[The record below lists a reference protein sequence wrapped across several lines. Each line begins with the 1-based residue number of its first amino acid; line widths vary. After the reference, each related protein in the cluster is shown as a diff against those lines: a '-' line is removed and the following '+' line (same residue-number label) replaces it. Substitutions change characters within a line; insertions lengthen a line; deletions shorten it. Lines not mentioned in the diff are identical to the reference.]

1 MMMIVG
7 VSSKVVPTLS
17 GVDVR
22 RAKSLW
28 PTFLL
33 LNLGNLT
40 RVSFQIATDFS
51 PAAYPVMGVSGFIE
65 VVGLALWGYE
75 LFANMRVGK
84 KLERESN
91 ALSFQQLDITPNT
104 KVGEVLSRYPESLE
118 IFVQRGFPLLRN
130 PVLRK
135 TMARAITIEQACRRE
150 GVDLAGLLSELKQLA
165 EMKRVKPTPLLTI
178 TRTHQ
183 AQEV

>member
-1 MMMIVG
+1 MIVG

-22 RAKSLW
+22 RANSLW
-28 PTFLL
+28 PTFVL

-51 PAAYPVMGVSGFIE
+51 PSAYTVMGVSGFIE
-65 VVGLALWGYE
+65 VLGLTLWAYE

-84 KLERESN
+84 KLAKESIATN
-91 ALSFQQLDITPNT
+91 SQHLDITSNT
-104 KVGEVLSRYPESLE
+104 KVGEVLNRYPESLE
-118 IFVQRGFPLLRN
+118 IFVRRGFPLLRN

-150 GVDLAGLLSELKQLA
+150 GVDLAGLLTELRQLA
-165 EMKRVKPTPLLTI
+165 EVDRIEPARVVSI

-183 AQEV
+183 VQGI